1 MGADSDTREQVI
13 KGAASGVTGQRRREL
28 HKLPFA
34 LGMTLRRVL
43 ILLLPLAALLA
54 ACGGSS
60 SSNSSATT
68 SATSTAGASTGTA
81 TAASQPSIGPEGIP
95 LEQGAELAPAAT
107 TTQGATVDGVQCAPI
122 EQLAYHIHSH
132 LQVYVNGQPRALPAA
147 IGLIGPVYE
156 NTPYGRFYGA
166 QTCYYWL
173 HTHATDGII
182 HIESPS
188 ARVYTLGTFFDEWK
202 QPLTTTDVAG
212 NQGKVTAFVNG
223 KPWTKDPRAIPLI
236 PHESIDLDVGTPVV
250 PAHVIS
256 WAGTKL

>member
-1 MGADSDTREQVI
+1 MTV
-13 KGAASGVTGQRRREL
+13 RRIL
-28 HKLPFA
+28 
-34 LGMTLRRVL
+34 MT
-43 ILLLPLAALLA
+43 LLPLALLLS

-60 SSNSSATT
+60 SSSSSAAT
-68 SATSTAGASTGTA
+68 SATSTASAGAATTA
-81 TAASQPSIGPEGIP
+81 TTAQPSIGPEGIP
-95 LEQGAELAPAAT
+95 LEPGPELAPAAT

-122 EQLAYHIHSH
+122 EQLAYHIHAH

-147 IGLIGPVYE
+147 IGLIGPIYE

-166 QTCYYWL
+166 QKCYYWL
-173 HTHATDGII
+173 HTHASDGVI

-188 ARVYTLGTFFDEWK
+188 ARVYTLGTFFDEWR
-202 QPLTTTDVAG
+202 QPLTTTEVAG
-212 NQGKVTAFVNG
+212 NKGKVTAFVNG

-236 PHESIDLDVGTPVV
+236 PHESIDLNVGTPVV